1 MTKENKMVK
10 SQAEIEI
17 EALQDVFGIAT
28 TGFNE
33 FYNNARKN
41 VSSGNYSTAA
51 SSGEGS
57 TAASSGNYSTAA
69 SSGYGSKAASSG
81 DGSTAS
87 CSGKNA
93 GCSSLGYRA
102 AVSGELGN
110 LIMASEYTKDGVPIG
125 GKADIIDG
133 KKLKA
138 GSWYIVENS
147 EWIEVDFTDN
157 VFSYVLSNKK
167 GVKKIKTESGNILYV
182 VSDDKGNSAHGKTIS
197 EARKDLIYK
206 VVDRS
211 DVKIPKKAT
220 GKEWIGIY
228 RAVTGACSAGVKNF
242 VESTGKSLDDEY
254 TAKQIAKMVQ
264 GQFGAEAFVKKMED
278 A

>member
-1 MTKENKMVK
+1 M
-10 SQAEIEI
+10 
-17 EALQDVFGIAT
+17 
-28 TGFNE
+28 
-33 FYNNARKN
+33 
-41 VSSGNYSTAA
+41 
-51 SSGEGS
+51 
-57 TAASSGNYSTAA
+57 
-69 SSGYGSKAASSG
+69 
-81 DGSTAS
+81 
-87 CSGKNA
+87 
-93 GCSSLGYRA
+93 GYRA